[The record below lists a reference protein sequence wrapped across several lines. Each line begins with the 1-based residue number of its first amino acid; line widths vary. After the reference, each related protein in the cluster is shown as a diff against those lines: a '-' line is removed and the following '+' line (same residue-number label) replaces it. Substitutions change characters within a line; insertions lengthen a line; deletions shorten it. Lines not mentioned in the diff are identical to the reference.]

1 MRLRP
6 RLISRS
12 WEMPSSATSVPT
24 TWSSSASRTSVTR
37 LSNDN
42 VQVIYFTEVL
52 EAEDD
57 SVVHRWEWNGTVMA
71 EISFDVRGPRWRVH
85 SSKNL
90 DPRWLGEWTVV
101 TLDSAGNE
109 LRRDTFFY
117 TATSEVDAALPASP
131 ARYSPTR
138 DSNVARIDGESE
150 KSRTRGS
157 LSRSNRPGPP
167 P

>member
-1 MRLRP
+1 MSSRIAILMIAGVLLFGSPAIATDAPMEPSPRP
-6 RLISRS
+6 TGVIER
-12 WEMPSSATSVPT
+12 AAFT
-24 TWSSSASRTSVTR
+24 TAVMEREPLDTVTR

-52 EAEDD
+52 EAEGD

-117 TATSEVDAALPASP
+117 AATSEVDAALPASP
-131 ARYSPTR
+131 AP
-138 DSNVARIDGESE
+138 
-150 KSRTRGS
+150 
-157 LSRSNRPGPP
+157 
-167 P
+167 